1 MSGILFLKTRMLE
14 ELKDF
19 YTRQI
24 GCELWLDQG
33 DCLIFRHHNFL
44 FGFCQRDEAE
54 NKAMLTF
61 FYESRDE
68 VDRIYDGLKDIAM
81 NKPAL
86 NEKYHIYQFFAH
98 DPENRPVEFQY
109 FDHAVSEY
117 MSGDRLLLSR
127 RSIRKF
133 ENRAITDDLLEKVLE
148 LSRWAPT
155 ARNTQPY
162 YFKIIR
168 DRAALEFLSR
178 TRGDS
183 TKPIGNAPLA
193 VAICADPNVSKRYLQ
208 DGCIAAYHFILAAWF
223 YGLGTCWIAAMDRN
237 DIKEKL
243 NIPPEHYIA
252 TITPLG
258 YPVNPNKAAPERKAR
273 EEFVKE

>member
-14 ELKDF
+14 ELKNF
-19 YTRQI
+19 YIQRI

-44 FGFCQRDEAE
+44 FGFCRRDEVE

-68 VDRIYDGLKDIAM
+68 IDRMYDRLKESAM

-86 NEKYHIYQFFAH
+86 NEKYHIYQFFAL

-117 MSGDRLLLSR
+117 MTGDKLLLSR

-133 ENRAITDDLLEKVLE
+133 ENRTIPDDLLDKVFE
-148 LSRWAPT
+148 FSRWAPT

-162 YFKIIR
+162 YFKIIK
-168 DRAALEFLSR
+168 DRAVLEFLSQ

-193 VAICADPNVSKRYLQ
+193 VAICADPNVSNRYIQ

-223 YGLGTCWIAAMDRN
+223 YGLGTCWIAA
-237 DIKEKL
+237 
-243 NIPPEHYIA
+243 
-252 TITPLG
+252 
-258 YPVNPNKAAPERKAR
+258 
-273 EEFVKE
+273 